1 MSADELAKQLG
12 QLVPEVDR
20 SLVNKVLFHLGRDTV
35 ERDPTTGKYR
45 LKDRVPTPDIQGTV
59 PPEQSGQVHET
70 VVKQRWKAGGVIT
83 VPGIPQWQAIVRDQ
97 GHRRGFNIYIMYGT
111 ESVPRRVERTKR
123 AAVWEDAKEQ
133 AGRLIAEMAW
143 GHAS

>member
-1 MSADELAKQLG
+1 
-12 QLVPEVDR
+12 
-20 SLVNKVLFHLGRDTV
+20 
-35 ERDPTTGKYR
+35 
-45 LKDRVPTPDIQGTV
+45 
-59 PPEQSGQVHET
+59 
-70 VVKQRWKAGGVIT
+70 
-83 VPGIPQWQAIVRDQ
+83 
-97 GHRRGFNIYIMYGT
+97 MYGT